1 MARPN
6 RKLRLR
12 MIWALAGTAAPSV
25 QMPENANKT
34 KFSSA
39 ISATAAHSG

>member
-1 MARPN
+1 VAQLN

-12 MIWALAGTAAPSV
+12 KSWALAGAAPIV

-34 KFSSA
+34 KFSSMIA
-39 ISATAAHSG
+39 ATAAHSG